1 MDRQSSLFDAVL
13 TKEKY
18 QPTKQR
24 KMKTEKK
31 RSDSTGR
38 DFKADLQ
45 SETRKVKLRNRCYI
59 FHQKVKDK
67 HESTSKATRP
77 APNLPADLPIH
88 DVANDSVTKAPKRAQ
103 NNGKRFVFHW
113 LIHG

>member
-13 TKEKY
+13 TKEKD
-18 QPTKQR
+18 QQTKQR

-31 RSDSTGR
+31 RSYSTGR
-38 DFKADLQ
+38 NSKVDLQ
-45 SETRKVKLRNRCYI
+45 AETRKVKSKFMFYI
-59 FHQKVKDK
+59 YQKVQEM

-77 APNLPADLPIH
+77 APNLPSDLPIH

-103 NNGKRFVFHW
+103 NNGKRFVYHW
-113 LIHG
+113 SLRA